1 MLRRSPLVLAVILA
15 VVFLGGGAVGLG
27 LAGHFAPNSH
37 AAAFVS
43 FFALP
48 LALVAG
54 FQAWLGL
61 AIIILLP
68 GFFIRL
74 LTGAPAVSTPIS
86 SREFVPPGSAV
97 FVPIASS
104 FGLGAGL
111 IVGFLSDAYTVWIV
125 TFAYWLVGSAYGLL
139 VWLLARSGYVPFS
152 DSG

>member
-1 MLRRSPLVLAVILA
+1 MFA
-15 VVFLGGGAVGLG
+15 VVLTIIFFGGGALGLG

-48 LALVAG
+48 LALVGG

-74 LTGAPAVSTPIS
+74 LTGAPTASTPIS
-86 SREFVPPGSAV
+86 ARGFVPPGSAV

-111 IVGFLSDAYTVWIV
+111 IVGFLSDAYTAWVV
-125 TFAYWLVGSAYGLL
+125 SFTYWLVGSAYGLL
-139 VWLLARSGYVPFS
+139 VWLLAHSGYLPFP